1 MRKAW
6 SRGWLALLGVGLGC
20 ASAQAPPGGEPDRS
34 PPFVI
39 GAVPEPM
46 SVHPD
51 GFDHDVVIRFNE
63 RISEKMGQVETIDD
77 AVLVSPHTGRLKI
90 HRGRSSLSI
99 HEDGGWK
106 PGYVYHIYVRPV
118 LEDLFGNKMQE
129 PIDLIFST
137 GPPIQNTVLGGIVES
152 RIDGKPMA
160 DARIDA
166 TLHSDSATYLAM
178 SDTAGFF
185 ELRYVPAGTYQVV
198 AFQDRN
204 NDGKLDFP
212 EPVDTAA
219 ADLAVNDTAI
229 ITMPLLPGDTTPA
242 RLVRAEAQDSVTVT
256 LTFDDYLDPD
266 RPVDGS
272 VGFYLLPDSTPVGG
286 GEMLHPFELK
296 ARRAAKMA
304 ADSAAKAAADSMAA
318 DSARRAGVDTTKA
331 RKAPP
336 PAGPDTLPG
345 ALLAAQAAARQAPPD
360 TTQQD
365 TAKPA
370 PLPSHDVAV
379 VPTATLLPDTVYA
392 VVVHGVTNINNL
404 PDGGGSVRFRTPS
417 PPVDTTKADSLA
429 ADSAGMKPDTIPPDT
444 IPPDTVPPDTVPPD
458 TIPPDTIP
466 ADTVQ
471 GLAGPH
477 AAGSVRH
484 APRVTWLQ
492 RVLGAGARP

>member
-1 MRKAW
+1 MRRLW
-6 SRGWLALLGVGLGC
+6 SRAWLALLGVGLGC

-63 RISEKMGQVETIDD
+63 RISEKMGQVENIDD
-77 AVLVSPHTGRLKI
+77 AVLISPHTGRLKV
-90 HRGRSSLSI
+90 HRGRSALSI

-118 LEDLFGNKMQE
+118 LRDLFGNKMQE

-137 GPPIQNTVLGGIVES
+137 GPPIENTVLGGIVEN
-152 RIDGKPMA
+152 RIDGKPVA

-166 TLHSDSATYLAM
+166 TQHGDTATYLAM

-185 ELRYVPAGTYQVV
+185 ALRYVPAGAYQIV

-204 NDGKLDFP
+204 RNGKIDFP
-212 EPVDTAA
+212 EPVDTVT
-219 ADLAVNDTAI
+219 ADLAVNDTAVV
-229 ITMPLLPGDTTPA
+229 TMPLLPGDTTPA

-256 LTFDDYLDPD
+256 LTYDDYLDPD

-272 VGFYLLPDSTPVGG
+272 VAFYLLPDSTPAGG

-296 ARRAAKMA
+296 ARRAAK
-304 ADSAAKAAADSMAA
+304 AAADSMAA
-318 DSARRAGVDTTKA
+318 DSARRAGPDTAKA
-331 RKAPP
+331 GKLP

-345 ALLAAQAAARQAPPD
+345 ALLAARAGAREAPQD
-360 TTQQD
+360 TVPQD
-365 TAKPA
+365 TAKQA
-370 PLPSHDVAV
+370 PLPSRDVAV
-379 VPTATLLPDTVYA
+379 VPATPLLPDTVYA

-404 PDGGGSVRFRTPS
+404 PGGGGSVRFRTPK
-417 PPVDTTKADSLA
+417 PPVDTAKADSLA
-429 ADSAGMKPDTIPPDT
+429 ADSAGVKPDTIPPDT
-444 IPPDTVPPDTVPPD
+444 T
-458 TIPPDTIP
+458 
-466 ADTVQ
+466 
-471 GLAGPH
+471 
-477 AAGSVRH
+477 
-484 APRVTWLQ
+484 PRDAWL
-492 RVLGAGARP
+492 RRLLGAGTRP